1 MMRWFHNTSRA
12 GVASASQ
19 RRAASISGA
28 SCRSLVLYSL
38 WASSRGSRCP
48 TRRGAAGQPVPLVVA
63 PEQDLRH
70 GQAGELGV
78 GDVRRP
84 SRPAAAWLAIRDDPV
99 GQFHVECGQEG
110 VQVGGHDGLRG
121 PEVWLARVQRPSLF
135 AAGGRAR
142 DPAKPV
148 SACSGRAGLVPG
160 TWRGGAAAGGGQRS
174 LPALSQ
180 AM

>member
-1 MMRWFHNTSRA
+1 
-12 GVASASQ
+12 
-19 RRAASISGA
+19 
-28 SCRSLVLYSL
+28 
-38 WASSRGSRCP
+38 
-48 TRRGAAGQPVPLVVA
+48 VPLVVA

-78 GDVRRP
+78 GDLRRP
-84 SRPAAAWLAIRDDPV
+84 SRSAAAWLAQRDDPV

-110 VQVGGHDGLRG
+110 VQVGGHDGLQG
-121 PEVWLARVQRPSLF
+121 PDAWLARARRPPLF
-135 AAGGRAR
+135 AAGARAR

-148 SACSGRAGLVPG
+148 SARSDRAGLMPATGGG
-160 TWRGGAAAGGGQRS
+160 TAAGAGQRS